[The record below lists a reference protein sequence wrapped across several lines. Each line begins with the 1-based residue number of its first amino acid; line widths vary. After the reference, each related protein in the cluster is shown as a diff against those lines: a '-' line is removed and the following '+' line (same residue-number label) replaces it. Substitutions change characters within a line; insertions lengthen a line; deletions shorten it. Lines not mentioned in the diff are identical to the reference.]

1 MPCCESCKR
10 FSGNRLRIE
19 GFLPHCR
26 GQQNKQFLLARS
38 IMYNNNN
45 HFREGSEAQY
55 DPRTAGEI
63 LNNFYPN
70 TELGIN
76 LKLITR
82 EPGRMPEGKC
92 LEGTITRDSEDHY
105 TFLETLPPKV
115 YQRNPRVFDGKYITV
130 TRKKD
135 GRLQPNFK
143 PIKEWKGFSPA
154 NYAKGVA
161 NELLWAMESLLE
173 KEVSE

>member
-1 MPCCESCKR
+1 MT
-10 FSGNRLRIE
+10 
-19 GFLPHCR
+19 H
-26 GQQNKQFLLARS
+26 
-38 IMYNNNN
+38 NNIT
-45 HFREGSEAQY
+45 REGSEEQY
-55 DPRTAGEI
+55 DPRTTGEI

-115 YQRNPRVFDGKYITV
+115 YRRNPRVFDGKYITV

-143 PIKEWKGFSPA
+143 PIKEWKGFSA
-154 NYAKGVA
+154 VNYAKGVA
-161 NELLWAMESLLE
+161 NELLWALSSLLE
-173 KEVSE
+173 KEGSKE

>member
-10 FSGNRLRIE
+10 FLENRLRIE

-26 GQQNKQFLLARS
+26 GQQTKHFLLAQS
-38 IMYNNNN
+38 KMTNKNST
-45 HFREGSEAQY
+45 REGSEAQY
-55 DPRTAGEI
+55 DPRTTGEI
-63 LNNFYPN
+63 LKDLYPN

-115 YQRNPRVFDGKYITV
+115 YKRNPHVYVGRYITI

-135 GRLQPNFK
+135 GSLQPNFK
-143 PIKEWKGFSPA
+143 PIKEWNDFSA
-154 NYAKGVA
+154 LAYAKGVA
-161 NELLWAMESLLE
+161 NELLWALSSLLE
-173 KEVSE
+173 KEGSKE